1 MTQLHASS
9 VVRSQRIVLSLS
21 PSAAILVISK
31 KDSLQACGAILQA
44 IVDEHKQ
51 EAAQQTAQPAAL
63 SPTEA
68 DSSPQHG
75 NQAPSSPLQT
85 PAHAVTTVPATTP
98 APQGAAT
105 PAGPPSS
112 SAAAAAPAAAA
123 AAAAIS
129 AALDMTPAANV
140 VSSPAA
146 TFVPASLLRHTQAA
160 NLLTGSPLAATPA
173 TRANSSTNVRQAD
186 APPSQTRPLA
196 AAGMHAPSQATQNTE
211 VSSYPSCECI
221 LSPGSAL
228 GRFSSACS
236 VQQVVLSK
244 VVCCIEHGEL
254 DSLLWIRWAVTA
266 VLADPHDDSLLCLHQ
281 EADRE
286 IQELLAWMRQDEGSS
301 DEEGDMLMALADQAG
316 PTPKSAGQ
324 RSSQQVLHT
333 HLFVDKAFLYVA
345 CDRTGQSTAAVASL

>member
-21 PSAAILVISK
+21 PPAAILVISQ

-51 EAAQQTAQPAAL
+51 EAAQQSAQPAAL
-63 SPTEA
+63 SPTEV
-68 DSSPQHG
+68 DSSPQHD

-112 SAAAAAPAAAA
+112 SAAAAA

-146 TFVPASLLRHTQAA
+146 TPVPASLLRHTQAA

-173 TRANSSTNVRQAD
+173 TRANTSTNVRQAD
-186 APPSQTRPLA
+186 APPSQTRPPA
-196 AAGMHAPSQATQNTE
+196 AASMHAPSQATQNTE

-228 GRFSSACS
+228 GRFGSACS

-244 VVCCIEHGEL
+244 VVCCIEHREL
-254 DSLLWIRWAVTA
+254 DSFLWIRWAVTA

-316 PTPKSAGQ
+316 PTPKSASQ

-345 CDRTGQSTAAVASL
+345 CDHTGQSTAVVASL

>member
-21 PSAAILVISK
+21 PPAAILVISQ

-63 SPTEA
+63 SPTEV
-68 DSSPQHG
+68 DSSPQHD

-112 SAAAAAPAAAA
+112 SAAAAA

-140 VSSPAA
+140 VFSPAA
-146 TFVPASLLRHTQAA
+146 TPVPASLLRHTQAA

-173 TRANSSTNVRQAD
+173 TRANTSTKPDQTTSS
-186 APPSQTRPLA
+186 SW
-196 AAGMHAPSQATQNTE
+196 H
-211 VSSYPSCECI
+211 
-221 LSPGSAL
+221 
-228 GRFSSACS
+228 ACS
-236 VQQVVLSK
+236 ITSHSK
-244 VVCCIEHGEL
+244 HRGIL
-254 DSLLWIRWAVTA
+254 ISL
-266 VLADPHDDSLLCLHQ
+266 
-281 EADRE
+281 
-286 IQELLAWMRQDEGSS
+286 M
-301 DEEGDMLMALADQAG
+301 
-316 PTPKSAGQ
+316 
-324 RSSQQVLHT
+324 
-333 HLFVDKAFLYVA
+333 
-345 CDRTGQSTAAVASL
+345 